1 MITGTGVHDRPESAF
16 TIDWN
21 ECSRSTGIGVH
32 DPPERAAWRRGAR
45 SVREGFRPGSAPVRE
60 KRVGLS
66 RGPHRRLWAFNGPRW
81 YRSVPLRGVA
91 AGRVGAF
98 ATATRP
104 AICQLGLDLS
114 GWAGRW
120 DRNGARG
127 PSVRTPMPRTV
138 RLHAVATSI
147 RAHDVFGTS
156 TQLSGRATHPITT
169 MMPVRQCG
177 HSRNDCPVSA

>member
-1 MITGTGVHDRPESAF
+1 LDQRQSVSTQHPASVLFLIMKSVFRLAARRPGLSA
-16 TIDWN
+16 
-21 ECSRSTGIGVH
+21 
-32 DPPERAAWRRGAR
+32 GALLL
-45 SVREGFRPGSAPVRE
+45 GSAPVSE

-81 YRSVPLRGVA
+81 YRSAPLRGVA
-91 AGRVGAF
+91 AGRLGAF

-104 AICQLGLDLS
+104 AICQLGLDLTD
-114 GWAGRW
+114 WAGRW

-169 MMPVRQCG
+169 MMPVWQCG